1 MEAGFPWSLKV
12 AKERG
17 YVPDDSKIE
26 IEIKV
31 ERAPGVKCPRCWNYH
46 TIQGNPMD
54 VCDRCV
60 LVVTQSLPSLVADGR
75 WTEADAQE
83 WRDMVQAS
91 VNRWKAK
98 T

>member
-1 MEAGFPWSLKV
+1 M
-12 AKERG
+12 AKDAL
-17 YVPDDSKIE
+17 VDV
-26 IEIKV
+26 KV
-31 ERAPGVKCPRCWNYH
+31 ERAPGAKCPRCWNYH

-60 LVVTQSLPSLVADGR
+60 VTVTEMLPELVADGR

-83 WRDMVQAS
+83 WRDLVQAT